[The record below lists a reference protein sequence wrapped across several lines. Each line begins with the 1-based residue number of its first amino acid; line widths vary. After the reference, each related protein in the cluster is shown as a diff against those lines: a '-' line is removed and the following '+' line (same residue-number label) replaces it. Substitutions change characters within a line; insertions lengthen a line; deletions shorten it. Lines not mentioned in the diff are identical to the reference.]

1 MGETVAGASAGPWMQ
16 LCFALYRAKIARPHI
31 VWVQQLD
38 QHVNRSEQAVRGRRR
53 ADTLATHSRSRCL
66 CRSRNLLAAACA
78 RWIALGI
85 CCEPVKHPGVACEV
99 QTNGEGTRSRT
110 ESARTQAQAPV
121 PLLTRACT
129 PTSPALCNVLTELL
143 PETACASST
152 QARAR
157 ARVRRIISLAML
169 G

>member
-1 MGETVAGASAGPWMQ
+1 MAEPVAEPSAGPWLQ
-16 LCFALYRAKIARPHI
+16 IRFAIYKPNVAMHHI
-31 VWVQQLD
+31 VWMQQLN
-38 QHVNRSEQAVRGRRR
+38 QHVHRGEQAVRGRRR

-99 QTNGEGTRSRT
+99 QTNDEGTRSRT
-110 ESARTQAQAPV
+110 ESAQTQATGLG
-121 PLLTRACT
+121 PLLTPACT

-157 ARVRRIISLAML
+157 ARLRRIISLAML